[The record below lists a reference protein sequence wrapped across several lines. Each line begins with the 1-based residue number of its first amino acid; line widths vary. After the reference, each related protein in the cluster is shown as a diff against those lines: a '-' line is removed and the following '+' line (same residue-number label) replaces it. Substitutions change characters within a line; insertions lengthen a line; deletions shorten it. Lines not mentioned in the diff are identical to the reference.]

1 MATFYS
7 SLGKKHIRHPQV
19 VCCCLDAKPCLMLC
33 PRTEACQAPPSMRLP
48 KQEDWGG
55 LPSPP
60 PGDLPDLGIEP
71 ASLVSPALAGGFLTT
86 SHWFINTQMPHR
98 RAHKMQT
105 VGAPSKELPPQVG
118 WSVQPSRPLGHLP
131 LPGAGMLDARPLW
144 LCQSSLLP

>member
-19 VCCCLDAKPCLMLC
+19 VCCCLGAKPCLMLC

-71 ASLVSPALAGGFLTT
+71 ASLVSPALADEFFT
-86 SHWFINTQMPHR
+86 
-98 RAHKMQT
+98 
-105 VGAPSKELPPQVG
+105 
-118 WSVQPSRPLGHLP
+118 
-131 LPGAGMLDARPLW
+131 
-144 LCQSSLLP
+144 